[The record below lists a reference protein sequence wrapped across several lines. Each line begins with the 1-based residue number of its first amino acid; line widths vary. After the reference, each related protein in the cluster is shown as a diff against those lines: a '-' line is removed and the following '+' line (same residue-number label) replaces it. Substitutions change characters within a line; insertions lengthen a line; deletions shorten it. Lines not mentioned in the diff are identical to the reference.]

1 MMQPLEILLQRT
13 RALPKDADGED
24 CNESVNHSRVF
35 LSVVPVCLQV
45 HSRPDISF
53 AVHQCVLD
61 MRFIQN
67 VLMKKAKWNTNWQI
81 SQGRTWGQRNNRVT
95 LPINHTDR
103 LSCRCWSRW
112 IMELRRPNGSSKSV
126 KRRSGSMFILV
137 GRLSNV
143 IHFPDYKPKTPYLRR
158 KRSTS

>member
-61 MRFIQN
+61 IRFIRNDEERQMKHKLADISREN
-67 VLMKKAKWNTNWQI
+67 V
-81 SQGRTWGQRNNRVT
+81 RTK
-95 LPINHTDR
+95 
-103 LSCRCWSRW
+103 
-112 IMELRRPNGSSKSV
+112 E
-126 KRRSGSMFILV
+126 
-137 GRLSNV
+137 
-143 IHFPDYKPKTPYLRR
+143 
-158 KRSTS
+158 